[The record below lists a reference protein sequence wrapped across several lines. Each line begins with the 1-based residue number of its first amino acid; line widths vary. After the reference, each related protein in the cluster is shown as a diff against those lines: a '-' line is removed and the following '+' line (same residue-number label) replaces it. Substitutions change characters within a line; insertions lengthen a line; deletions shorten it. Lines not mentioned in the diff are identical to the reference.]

1 MKTELPYTPDAFAA
15 MTAELLM
22 PFVGMLL
29 IIIISLMIKDFAT
42 KLSKGLA
49 FSMNKQFKEGD
60 HVLLDDE
67 SALIVKIGL
76 VQTVFGVN
84 KDSGDYI
91 WRYVPNERISY
102 LKLEKVV
109 FSATPESNG
118 LKILQNSEDIQEI
131 KETAKR

>member
-22 PFVGMLL
+22 PFVGMLM

>member
-1 MKTELPYTPDAFAA
+1 MKTALPYTPDAFAA

-22 PFVGMLL
+22 PFVGMLM

-91 WRYVPNERISY
+91 WRYVPNERISH